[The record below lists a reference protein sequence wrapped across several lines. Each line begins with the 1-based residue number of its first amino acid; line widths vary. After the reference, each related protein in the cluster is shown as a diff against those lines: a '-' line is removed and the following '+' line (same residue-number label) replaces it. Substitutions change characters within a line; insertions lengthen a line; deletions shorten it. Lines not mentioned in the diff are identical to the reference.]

1 MLPDLSGVSHLHV
14 NSPSELISTKIA
26 IISKIEGG
34 GIKAMWLSI
43 HSHMLI

>member
-1 MLPDLSGVSHLHV
+1 MLPDLSGVPHLHV
-14 NSPSELISTKIA
+14 NGPSELISSKIA

-34 GIKAMWLSI
+34 GIKAMYI